1 MTQIFNPLLDQ
12 AAAKNLQDKDLRQSG
27 LLKRMCW
34 TCQQEKPMKG
44 GVFPNFKGGKSV
56 FKAVERFR
64 CADCTERLIA
74 KRKEQETRAIKRAH
88 GIE

>member
-12 AAAKNLQDKDLRQSG
+12 AAAKNLQNKALRESG

-34 TCQQEKPMKG
+34 TCRQEKPVRG
-44 GVFPNFKGGKSV
+44 GVFPNKQGREFKV
-56 FKAVERFR
+56 VERFR

-74 KRKEQETRAIKRAH
+74 KRKEKESK
-88 GIE
+88 E